1 MNKTTKPMR
10 PVAKQLTDEQKT
22 EQAAR
27 ILAQK
32 RESLFTGILYNLLQN
47 SATLCETDPAGHDLV
62 DYALGL
68 ADYAMQR
75 LYNLPPMEDAK

>member
-1 MNKTTKPMR
+1 MKTKMIQNVHPVPKP
-10 PVAKQLTDEQKT
+10 LTEEQKT

-32 RESLFTGILYNLLQN
+32 REQFFSIALSNFARATGDPKRAVDLAL
-47 SATLCETDPAGHDLV
+47 ET
-62 DYALGL
+62 